1 MYSFDSRASFR
12 KSFYAIKST
21 ADLHY
26 GLLNT
31 LNLIFYNGY
40 LYCFCNEYAGRRG
53 DVKCPNEWSAFCS
66 LCKIQVSF
74 KNFVEFL
81 DGNQFNPSCLG
92 DYFFQLFDH
101 LDECFLLNKEVL
113 TVLDEDY
120 EITSRDNYTG
130 LKTSV
135 SVRDYIKWTN
145 EIKKKKRWKEI
156 FYFFL
161 LMFYF

>member
-40 LYCFCNEYAGRRG
+40 LYCFCNKYAGPRG

-92 DYFFQLFDH
+92 EYFFQLFDH

-135 SVRDYIKWTN
+135 SLRDYIKWTN
-145 EIKKKKRWKEI
+145 EIKKRNGEKKYFTF
-156 FYFFL
+156 FY
-161 LMFYF
+161 